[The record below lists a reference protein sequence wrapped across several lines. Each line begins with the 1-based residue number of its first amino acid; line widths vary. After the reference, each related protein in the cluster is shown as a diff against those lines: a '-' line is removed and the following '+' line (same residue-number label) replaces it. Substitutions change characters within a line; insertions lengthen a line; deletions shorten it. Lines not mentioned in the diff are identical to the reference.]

1 VLDYLRAAPDD
12 DAPAVARLDRLRRL
26 ARRPGVWI
34 LVLIGLA
41 LLVTAVLRA
50 RGPAVAT
57 AQAARKDLEQH
68 LVANGRVRVVTRME
82 LSAQASG
89 RVVAVPAVEGRRV
102 QAGDLLVQ
110 LDDREARAAVAQA
123 RAAVGQAAARLEQAR
138 QVNVVVAAEASRQ
151 AATNLARAEDEFA
164 RLETLFRA
172 GAVARADVDE
182 ARRQVEI
189 MRARQAAA
197 AAEEQAAMPLGAD
210 TKVALSALRESE
222 AQLAAAQTRL
232 TQTRILAPQDGVV
245 LARAVEPGDTAQ
257 PGVTLIHL
265 AGDGETQLVIEPDER
280 NLAWIRPDQAA
291 RASADAFPQHLF
303 DARVCYIA
311 PAIDPRR
318 GSVEVRL
325 CVPQPPAFLKPDMTV
340 SVDLTVAS
348 KRQVITVPSDAV
360 RDASTAAPWV
370 YVVNAGRLVRQD
382 VDVGIRGE
390 GETEIQSG
398 LTEGDAVV
406 LTGERRL
413 DAGQRVRTRQ
423 EAR

>member
-12 DAPAVARLDRLRRL
+12 DMPGAPPLDRLRRL

-34 LVLIGLA
+34 LAVIGLA

-50 RGPAVAT
+50 RGPVVTT

-89 RVVAVPAVEGRRV
+89 RVVTVPAVEGRRV
-102 QAGDLLVQ
+102 RAGDLLVQ
-110 LDDREARAAVAQA
+110 LDDREARAEVAQA
-123 RAAVGQAAARLEQAR
+123 RAAVGQAAARLEQTR
-138 QVNVVVAAEASRQ
+138 QVNVVVATEASRQ
-151 AATNLARAEDEFA
+151 AATNLARAEDELA

-182 ARRQVEI
+182 ARRDVEI

-197 AAEEQAAMPLGAD
+197 AAEQTAAMPLGAD
-210 TKVALSALRESE
+210 TRVALNAQRESE
-222 AQLAAAQTRL
+222 ARLAAAQTRL
-232 TQTRILAPQDGVV
+232 TQTRIVAPQDGVV
-245 LARAVEPGDTAQ
+245 LVRAVEPGDTAQ
-257 PGVTLIHL
+257 PGVTLIEL

-291 RASADAFPQHLF
+291 RASADAFPQPLF

-311 PAIDPRR
+311 PAVDPRR

-325 CVPQPPAFLKPDMTV
+325 CVPQPPGFLKPDMTV

-348 KRQVITVPSDAV
+348 KRQVVTVPSGAV

-370 YVVNAGRLVRQD
+370 YAVQAGRLVRQD
-382 VDVGIRGE
+382 VGVGIRGE

-398 LTEGDAVV
+398 LAEGDEVV

-413 DAGQRVRTRQ
+413 DAGQRVRTRP
-423 EAR
+423 ETR